1 MKKTLLFTSILM
13 LFVSCEQVTKQNY
26 ATCYFLRNSTE
37 VDVSYGVVT
46 VEDDYFVTPSA
57 LLGPETEMIL
67 DYVVCDSFV
76 TNRNLLLNPYKCLTD
91 DESPSAVFLAIGDTI
106 YKMDPKAKD
115 GMFYSGNYIEVAED
129 DVFRREMNR
138 SGIKADHAKIYLFP
152 LTREWLNTQQISST
166 NGKIPLP

>member
-1 MKKTLLFTSILM
+1 MKKLLFSIGILM

-46 VEDDYFVTPSA
+46 VEDDHFVTPSA

-152 LTREWLNTQQISST
+152 ITREWLNTQQISST